1 MVRIVGAGTGEE
13 IVMRPTEKAMS
24 AFGLGLDIGLLRW
37 HAWQDDY
44 SRLRDSMLQH
54 LADLEIELPLPETVD
69 QYLQQ
74 DDDIA
79 VAIRHHLEQE
89 RVRLGGDTYA
99 LTLWIF
105 GRISL
110 ELVLS
115 AAWKS
120 DNYEPLLWI
129 LTGIL
134 TDLSIEGEFDDLK
147 RTLDVEVDWLTKLS
161 DAQDGELRQ
170 EDAMRASSRL
180 VGRVLRLWGLAEEH
194 GLEVGFG
201 TLPYHS
207 VFISYSTDDEEFC
220 DRLYEGL
227 RGAGVRVWYAPHDI
241 KPGRKIVR
249 QLQHAI
255 GDLDKLLIVLSEASM
270 QSSWVETELY
280 NARQREQAE
289 GVQML
294 FPIGLVPFEQIRNW
308 SAFDA
313 DTGKD
318 LARELRE
325 YYIPDFSNWRDDDD
339 FGRELTRLV
348 EALVVEEAAADG

>member
-1 MVRIVGAGTGEE
+1 
-13 IVMRPTEKAMS
+13 MRPTEKALS

-37 HAWQDDY
+37 RVWQEDY
-44 SRLRDSMLQH
+44 PRVRDSMLGH
-54 LADLEIELPLPETVD
+54 FADLGIELALPQSVD
-69 QYLQQ
+69 LYLQQ
-74 DDDIA
+74 EDDVA
-79 VAIRHHLEQE
+79 TAIRRHLEQE
-89 RVRLGGDTYA
+89 RARLGGDAYA
-99 LTLWIF
+99 LTLWMF

-129 LTGIL
+129 LTGVL

-147 RTLDVEVDWLTKLS
+147 GTLDVEVEWLTDLS
-161 DAQDGELRQ
+161 DAQGGDLRV
-170 EDAMRASSRL
+170 EDAMRASTRL

-227 RGAGVRVWYAPHDI
+227 RNAGVRVWYAPHDI
-241 KPGRKIVR
+241 KPGRKIHR
-249 QLQHAI
+249 QLQYAI
-255 GDLDKLLIVLSEASM
+255 SGRDKLLIVLSDASM
-270 QSSWVETELY
+270 HSSWVETELY
-280 NARQREQAE
+280 DARQREQTE

-294 FPIGLVPFEQIRNW
+294 FPISLVPFEKIRKW

-325 YYIPDFSNWRDDDD
+325 YYIPDFSNWRNEDEFDQ
-339 FGRELTRLV
+339 EVTRLI
-348 EALVVEEAAADG
+348 EALVVEEAVTDV